1 MEIIKEILS
10 QDYSP
15 ETKLVLIVLST
26 RNSLDDFG
34 LGELQKETSLPA
46 NKLKRVLK
54 ESTFDFCREW
64 VNKVSKMKIS
74 DAKLFNNDCLNVL
87 LYLNQKAKTHFRNT
101 DSNLRFIKARM
112 ESGVTYEE
120 MCKVIDRQVETWS
133 GTTMEKYLRPETLFN
148 ATKFETYYN
157 SIKSGVSCVE
167 NSINVENLS
176 DSEMSIYCD

>member
-1 MEIIKEILS
+1 MEIIKEIFKKN
-10 QDYSP
+10 YSP
-15 ETKLVLIVLST
+15 EEKLILISLST
-26 RNSLDDFG
+26 KINLDNFG
-34 LGELQKETSLPA
+34 LDELQKETSLPV
-46 NKLKRVLK
+46 NKLKKILK
-54 ESTFDFCREW
+54 KSTFDFCRDW

-74 DAKLFNNDCLNVL
+74 DAKLFDNDCLNVL

-112 ESGVTYEE
+112 ESGATYEE
-120 MCKVIDRQVETWS
+120 MCKVIDRQIEAWQ
-133 GTTMEKYLRPETLFN
+133 GTAMEKYLRPETLFN

-167 NSINVENLS
+167 NSVNVENLS